1 DYYCATWPINTWV
14 F

>member
-1 DYYCATWPINTWV
+1 DYYCAVWPINTWV